1 MSTQNF
7 SYFFRFCRLSQHQS
21 DTKSA
26 SLDFPFVPPLITI
39 TTNIDDTT
47 TESDAELTINS
58 GSGTSISS
66 HTTTTS
72 SKPSITL
79 PSDGRMSLGVVLPP
93 DGGSGASVSGGM
105 CYLSPFSICTRGD
118 RAPSESN
125 LSSSGYSSM
134 ASPGPSRCGSNN
146 PLFPSEMDDAGTG

>member
-1 MSTQNF
+1 MSDN
-7 SYFFRFCRLSQHQS
+7 
-21 DTKSA
+21 KAA

-47 TESDAELTINS
+47 TDQSDAEANS
-58 GSGTSISS
+58 LASQVSAHRGDAHHGNQGGLLGLPGT
-66 HTTTTS
+66 
-72 SKPSITL
+72 
-79 PSDGRMSLGVVLPP
+79 
-93 DGGSGASVSGGM
+93 GGSGSSGM
-105 CYLSPFSICTRGD
+105 CYLSPFSIVTRGD

-146 PLFPSEMDDAGTG
+146 PLFSEMDDSGTG